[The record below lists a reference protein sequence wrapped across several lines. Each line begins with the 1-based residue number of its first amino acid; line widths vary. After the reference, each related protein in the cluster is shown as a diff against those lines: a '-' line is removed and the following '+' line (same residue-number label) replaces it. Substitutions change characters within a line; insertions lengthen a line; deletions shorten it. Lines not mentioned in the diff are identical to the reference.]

1 MDYNPLRDLFL
12 AIPKDEPISGD
23 YQLHLSR
30 FNNED
35 LGFRFAENEILVL
48 KTVYYLRDQKYRY
61 SGFLYFHDYKTNK
74 GKDKVLYNIAFP
86 LELNVNESKANIR
99 RKEVIAHELLHIADI
114 KYNKYLFEKNIIK
127 TDGFTTEKVKLAVNL
142 PITHFLPFGEE
153 HTRINN
159 DFHNFL
165 SIKYHENW
173 ESLLVS
179 SETLKTF
186 WKRFKVKT
194 YYVEKDEVYDL
205 KEGKMSL
212 LMKNLVTLQSE
223 IRVNLNIVINRFN
236 KTAPFFLSQ

>member
-1 MDYNPLRDLFL
+1 M
-12 AIPKDEPISGD
+12 
-23 YQLHLSR
+23 
-30 FNNED
+30 
-35 LGFRFAENEILVL
+35 
-48 KTVYYLRDQKYRY
+48 
-61 SGFLYFHDYKTNK
+61 
-74 GKDKVLYNIAFP
+74 
-86 LELNVNESKANIR
+86 
-99 RKEVIAHELLHIADI
+99 
-114 KYNKYLFEKNIIK
+114 FEKNIIK
-127 TDGFTTEKVKLAVNL
+127 TDGFTTEKVKLAINL
-142 PITHFLPFGEE
+142 PITNFLPFSEE